1 MVLRTLFP
9 SGFPLKVKCISIL
22 IYKELKIKFIFI
34 SWNLS
39 GAHSLASG
47 LVRKSVYK
55 EIRFI
60 EIGE

>member
-9 SGFPLKVKCISIL
+9 SGLSTKDRMYIL
-22 IYKELKIKFIFI
+22 IYKELKIKFIFL
-34 SWNLS
+34 SRNFS

-47 LVRKSVYK
+47 LVRKSAYK
-55 EIRFI
+55 EVRFI